1 MEKRNSQIYFRL
13 LVWGLGLL
21 LVSGA
26 SFHINSRYEQREAD
40 LIVSL
45 EIVKAIKSNIVGH
58 ELSEDLELHKEERIK
73 KLRTLSEKIPKLK
86 RLVSKESFG
95 EKYFNESKDLNIS
108 FQQYVF
114 FTKKEGATKY
124 SLNFRKLKREL
135 DGIEGDI
142 FEEVKK
148 ISLDKILWSGA
159 GDLTL
164 ILLALIGAI
173 ALALH
178 LKEDFAN
185 LLRENKNLSA
195 KLESNL
201 DSIIGGE
208 WSINLEDLYLDL
220 GAEAISILNVNI
232 YEPHISL
239 ESFLDYFI
247 EESSKELND
256 HIKQCNLVGD
266 SFSVE
271 IQKRGESSDSSWL
284 LINGVLVEEG
294 EVRKIVGRIS
304 DIDEIHKSEDR
315 FELLFENI
323 EQPAFIAGE
332 TGLWDCNNAALRF
345 FKLRNKEDFLDKK
358 LPELFPLLQNDGS
371 GSLAQLKQH
380 MRKGQKEDGCRFG
393 WTFRNSEGVKSSD
406 VQLFPIMMNGNSLY
420 LYVLK
425 EESGHVSVI
434 RDNKYRALICD
445 PQVNSRNILMGYFEE
460 EGWQVRATDSM
471 AEALSLKEEVS
482 YDVIVLDFSIKDLNI
497 DLFKLNQNKTALVG
511 IGGIGKEDEV
521 KKEKVD
527 HFIHKPIMKEVI
539 LRLISK
545 VNIKTDM
552 LVVEDV
558 LDLYIGKF
566 DMLTSYCN
574 ELEIYLEEFEEN
586 FERDLEFKDWSKL
599 KEHLLTLQIVSK
611 KFSCR
616 GLNLIFDKSFE
627 VLKSKN
633 ISKIRE
639 DKSRIHSSF
648 NELISNLRAELGNRA
663 A

>member
-1 MEKRNSQIYFRL
+1 MI
-13 LVWGLGLL
+13 
-21 LVSGA
+21 SGA
-26 SFHINSRYEQREAD
+26 SFHINSRYEQREGE
-40 LIVSL
+40 LIESL

-58 ELSEDLELHKEERIK
+58 ELSEDSDLQLEERIT
-73 KLRTLSEKIPKLK
+73 KLRKLSEKIPKLK
-86 RLVSKESFG
+86 EIVSRESFG
-95 EKYFNESKDLNIS
+95 EKYFNESKDLSIS

-114 FTKKEGATKY
+114 FTKKEGSKRN
-124 SLNFRKLKREL
+124 SINFRKIKREL
-135 DGIEGDI
+135 DGIEGEI
-142 FEEVKK
+142 YEEVKK

-164 ILLALIGAI
+164 IFLAIIGAI
-173 ALALH
+173 GIALY
-178 LKEDFAN
+178 LKDDFGK
-185 LLRENKNLSA
+185 LMTENKNLNA

-201 DSIIGGE
+201 ESIIGGS
-208 WSINLEDLYLDL
+208 WSMSLVENYLDL
-220 GAEAISILNVNI
+220 GPESIEILNMNI
-232 YEPHISL
+232 FEPHISL
-239 ESFLDYFI
+239 ETFLDYFT
-247 EESSKELND
+247 EDSSKNLND
-256 HIKQCNLVGD
+256 QIKQCHNVGD
-266 SFSVE
+266 AFSVE
-271 IQKRGESSDSSWL
+271 IQKRGESIDSSWL
-284 LINGVLVEEG
+284 LITGVLVEEKKG
-294 EVRKIVGRIS
+294 SQIVGRIS

-371 GSLAQLKQH
+371 GSFAQLKQH
-380 MRKGQKEDGCRFG
+380 MRKSQKEDGSRFG
-393 WTFRNSEGVKSSD
+393 WSFRNEEGQMSSD
-406 VQLFPIMMNGNSLY
+406 VQLFPIMMNGNSLF

-434 RDNKYRALICD
+434 RDSQYRALICD
-445 PQVNSRNILMGYFEE
+445 PQIHSRNILMGYFEE
-460 EGWQVRATDSM
+460 EGWVVRATDSM
-471 AEALSLKEEVS
+471 AEALSLKEEVF

-497 DLFKLNQNKTALVG
+497 DLFKLNQNKTSLVG
-511 IGGIGKEDEV
+511 IGGVGRDDKA

-545 VNIKTDM
+545 VSIKTDM

-558 LDLYIGKF
+558 LDLYMGKF
-566 DMLTSYCN
+566 DMLTTYCN

-586 FERDLEFKDWSKL
+586 FEKDLQFKDWSQL
-599 KEHLLTLQIVSK
+599 KEHLLTLQLVSK

-616 GLNLIFDKSFE
+616 GLNLVFDKSFT
-627 VLKSKN
+627 VLKTKN
-633 ISKIRE
+633 ISKIRQ
-639 DKSRIHSSF
+639 DKSRIHTSF
-648 NELISNLRAELGNRA
+648 NELIRNLRAELGNRA

>member
-13 LVWGLGLL
+13 IVWSLGLL
-21 LVSGA
+21 LISGA
-26 SFHINSRYEQREAD
+26 SFHINSRYEQREGE
-40 LIVSL
+40 LIESL

-58 ELSEDLELHKEERIK
+58 ELSEDSDLAVEDRIK
-73 KLRTLSEKIPKLK
+73 KLRKLSEKIPKLK
-86 RLVSKESFG
+86 KLVSKEEFG

-114 FTKKEGATKY
+114 FTKKEGSARH
-124 SLNFRKLKREL
+124 SVNFRKLKREL
-135 DGIEGDI
+135 DGVEGEI
-142 FEEVKK
+142 YEEVKK

-164 ILLALIGAI
+164 IFLAILGAI
-173 ALALH
+173 GISLY
-178 LKEDFAN
+178 LKEDFKI
-185 LLRENKNLSA
+185 LITENKNLNA

-201 DSIIGGE
+201 ESIIGGA
-208 WSINLEDLYLDL
+208 WSMSLVEQYLDL
-220 GAEAISILNVNI
+220 GEESIDILNMNI
-232 YEPHISL
+232 FEPHISL
-239 ESFLDYFI
+239 NTFLDYFT
-247 EESSKELND
+247 EESSKDLND
-256 HIKQCNLVGD
+256 QIKQCQNVGD
-266 SFSVE
+266 SFNVE
-271 IQKRGESSDSSWL
+271 IQKRGESIDSSWL
-284 LINGVLVEEG
+284 LITGVLVEEKDG
-294 EVRKIVGRIS
+294 DRIVGRIS

-315 FELLFENI
+315 FELLFDNI

-371 GSLAQLKQH
+371 GSFAQLKQH
-380 MRKGQKEDGCRFG
+380 MRKSQKEEGCRFG
-393 WTFRNSEGVKSSD
+393 WTFRNEEGVMSSD

-434 RDNKYRALICD
+434 RDSQYRALICD
-445 PQVNSRNILMGYFEE
+445 PQVHSRNILMGHFEE
-460 EGWQVRATDSM
+460 EGWVVKATDSM
-471 AEALSLKEEVS
+471 AEALSLKDEVF

-511 IGGIGKEDEV
+511 IGGVGREDEV
-521 KKEKVD
+521 KKGKVD
-527 HFIHKPIMKEVI
+527 FFIHKPIMKEII

-545 VNIKTDM
+545 VTVKTDM

-558 LDLYIGKF
+558 LDLYMGKF

-574 ELEIYLEEFEEN
+574 ELEIYLEEFEDN
-586 FERDLEFKDWSKL
+586 FEKDLEFKDWSQL
-599 KEHLLTLQIVSK
+599 KEHLLTLQLVSK

-616 GLNLIFDKSFE
+616 GLNLVFDKSFA
-627 VLKSKN
+627 VLKTKD
-633 ISKIRE
+633 ISKIRQ

-648 NELISNLRAELGNRA
+648 NELIRNLRAELGNRA

>member
-1 MEKRNSQIYFRL
+1 MESRSSQIHFRL
-13 LVWGLGLL
+13 IVWSLGLL
-21 LVSGA
+21 LISGA

-40 LIVSL
+40 LIESL
-45 EIVKAIKSNIVGH
+45 EIVKAIKSNVVGH
-58 ELSEDLELHKEERIK
+58 ELSEDRGLPKEERVK

-86 RLVSKESFG
+86 KLVFKEKFG

-114 FTKKEGATKY
+114 FTKEE
-124 SLNFRKLKREL
+124 SNSRHSVNFRKLKREL

-142 FEEVKK
+142 YEEVKK

-164 ILLALIGAI
+164 IFLAILGAI
-173 ALALH
+173 GITLY
-178 LKEDFAN
+178 LKEDFGF
-185 LLRENKNLSA
+185 LVVENKNLNA
-195 KLESNL
+195 KIESNK
-201 DSIIGGE
+201 DAIIGGE
-208 WSINLEDLYLDL
+208 WTMSLSDHHLDL
-220 GAEAISILNVNI
+220 SPEAIEIFNMNI
-232 YEPHISL
+232 FEPHISL
-239 ESFLDYFI
+239 ETFLDYFT
-247 EESSKELND
+247 EESSKDLYD
-256 HIKQCNLVGD
+256 QIKQCSIVGD
-266 SFSVE
+266 VFNVE

-284 LINGVLVEEG
+284 LVNGVLIEEAG
-294 EVRKIVGRIS
+294 GLKIIGRVS

-315 FELLFENI
+315 FELLFDNI

-380 MRKGQKEDGCRFG
+380 MRKSQKEEGCRFG
-393 WTFRNSEGVKSSD
+393 WTFRNEEGSMSSD

-425 EESGHVSVI
+425 EETGHVSVI
-434 RDNKYRALICD
+434 RDSQYRALICD
-445 PQVNSRNILMGYFEE
+445 PQVHSRNILMGYFEE
-460 EGWQVRATDSM
+460 EGWVVRSTDSM
-471 AEALSLKEEVS
+471 AEALSLKEEVF

-497 DLFKLNQNKTALVG
+497 DLFKLNSNKTAIVG
-511 IGGIGKEDEV
+511 IGGVGKGDEV
-521 KKEKVD
+521 RKEKVD

-539 LRLISK
+539 LRLMTK
-545 VNIKTDM
+545 VSVKTDM

-558 LDLYIGKF
+558 LDLYAGKY

-574 ELEIYLEEFEEN
+574 ELEVYLLEFEEN

-599 KEHLLTLQIVSK
+599 KEHLLTLQLVSK

-616 GLNLIFDKSFE
+616 GLNLVFDRSFSI
-627 VLKSKN
+627 LKSKN

-639 DKSRIHSSF
+639 DKKRVHSSF
-648 NELISNLRAELGNRA
+648 NELIRNLRAELGNRA